1 MKLSFLKIS
10 SMVLTLI
17 FNNDAKTMRKVVLE
31 ETKICVPIRVKFS
44 VLTFLIIFA
53 YNSLENGMI
62 GVYNLPRHGDVSLI
76 LFP

>member
-17 FNNDAKTMRKVVLE
+17 FNNDSKTMRKVVLE